1 MFRCTSLRNKH
12 SSCQQM
18 SATNE
23 RLNLPPE
30 QHPADNTK
38 PKSEHQLFTFLF
50 KAYSVLFC
58 LHEAHKLIASN
69 TKLFPTV

>member
-23 RLNLPPE
+23 RLILPLE
-30 QHPADNTK
+30 QSPADNTK
-38 PKSEHQLFTFLF
+38 PESEHQLFNSFL
-50 KAYSVLFC
+50 
-58 LHEAHKLIASN
+58 KLIQNSFVYMKHIN
-69 TKLFPTV
+69 